1 MCQRNAARNLR
12 ACEND
17 ECEECAAPII
27 VRENIIRK
35 LRVSRWY
42 STAASKYITL
52 DKTQTTANL
61 HEFEVCVFSEFLL
74 VCSSQWN
81 VTLTHLVKST
91 QNTPT
96 KNLLENYY
104 YWTIIR
110 AGYESLLQGELKY

>member
-1 MCQRNAARNLR
+1 MSSRF
-12 ACEND
+12 
-17 ECEECAAPII
+17 
-27 VRENIIRK
+27 
-35 LRVSRWY
+35 VSFL
-42 STAASKYITL
+42 S
-52 DKTQTTANL
+52 
-61 HEFEVCVFSEFLL
+61 LL

-96 KNLLENYY
+96 KNLRENYY